1 MPDESAIGP
10 SDTGATQPGPLEAGT
25 EPTSGA
31 HGILPPT
38 PVTGAVALVG
48 ALDHDGE
55 RTPGG
60 TDGAQPQPERR
71 RRFVDLA
78 PLKASPAFARL
89 WIGNAIS
96 GIGAQMTIVAV
107 GLQLFDMTGSTMM
120 VALVGGIALVPMVVA
135 GLWGGMLA
143 DAFDRRLVLMISSL
157 TGWCAVLGLV
167 ALSAW
172 DAALVAEG
180 QRAVVWP
187 FYVLTTINT
196 VAATI
201 SGATR
206 SAVTPRILPAHL
218 ISRAAAL
225 NGIAMGVMLT
235 VGPAAAGVLVAT
247 VGLPITFAIDAVLFT
262 AGFLGILGLPKLPP
276 LGEVARPGLASL
288 REGLAFLRHAP
299 NIRMSFIV
307 DIIAMTFGR
316 PFALLPA
323 VGAVAIGGGP
333 VTVGVL
339 TAAAAV
345 GTLLASLLSGPVAH
359 VHRHGVAVSR
369 SIMAYGASVALL
381 GAVIL
386 AMALGWGGTVGP
398 EWPDVSWVALGV
410 AALALAGMG
419 ASDEVSAIFRSTM
432 MLTAAPDDMRGR
444 TQGLFM
450 VVVAGGPRVGDLY
463 AGAAASLI
471 ALWAPPL
478 FGGIVIIVLIAV
490 LTRAQRTFLAYDA
503 RNPTP

>member
-1 MPDESAIGP
+1 M
-10 SDTGATQPGPLEAGT
+10 SDRPLE
-25 EPTSGA
+25 SGGDPA
-31 HGILPPT
+31 TGPHGILPPAGVDTDT
-38 PVTGAVALVG
+38 P
-48 ALDHDGE
+48 DHA
-55 RTPGG
+55 PVK
-60 TDGAQPQPERR
+60 R

-107 GLQLFDMTGSTMM
+107 GLQIFDMTRSTMM
-120 VALVGGIALVPMVVA
+120 VALVGGVALVPMVIA

-143 DAFDRRLVLMISSL
+143 DAFDRRLVLIISSL
-157 TGWCAVLGLV
+157 TGWTAVLGLV
-167 ALSAW
+167 ALSTW
-172 DAALVAEG
+172 DAMLVADG
-180 QRAVVWP
+180 QRAEVWP

-206 SAVTPRILPAHL
+206 SAVTPRILPVHL

-225 NGIAMGVMLT
+225 NGIAIGIMLT
-235 VGPAAAGVLVAT
+235 VGPALAGVLVAT

-276 LGEVARPGLASL
+276 LGEVARPGLQSL
-288 REGLAFLRHAP
+288 RDGMRFMRAAP

-339 TAAAAV
+339 TAAAAI
-345 GTLLASLLSGPVAH
+345 GTLLASLFSGPVAH
-359 VHRHGVAVSR
+359 VHRHGVAVTR
-369 SIMAYGASVALL
+369 AITVYGGFVALL

-386 AMALGWGGTVGP
+386 AMTLGWGGPVG
-398 EWPDVSWVALGV
+398 EDWSQVWWPALAV
-410 AALALAGMG
+410 AAIAFAGMG
-419 ASDEVSAIFRSTM
+419 ASDEISAIFRSTM
-432 MLTAAPDDMRGR
+432 LLTAAPDDMRGR
-444 TQGLFM
+444 TQGLFT

-463 AGAAASLI
+463 AGAAATLI

-478 FGGIVIIVLIAV
+478 FGGLVIVVLIAV
-490 LTRAQRTFLAYDA
+490 VTRAQRTFLAYDA

>member
-1 MPDESAIGP
+1 M
-10 SDTGATQPGPLEAGT
+10 T
-25 EPTSGA
+25 EPFESGAEPTTGA
-31 HGILPPT
+31 HGILPPA
-38 PVTGAVALVG
+38 GAQL
-48 ALDHDGE
+48 
-55 RTPGG
+55 PGQSAAAD
-60 TDGAQPQPERR
+60 DGAAGDGAGVGEPLKR

-78 PLKASPAFARL
+78 PLRASPVFARL

-107 GLQLFDMTGSTMM
+107 GLQIFDMTQSTMM
-120 VALVGGIALVPMVVA
+120 VALVGGVALLPMVVA

-143 DAFDRRLVLMISSL
+143 DAFDRRLVLIISSL
-157 TGWCAVLGLV
+157 TGWAAVLGLV
-167 ALSAW
+167 ALSTW
-172 DAALVAEG
+172 DAMLIDAGE
-180 QRAVVWP
+180 RAVVWP

-196 VAATI
+196 VAHTI

-225 NGIAMGVMLT
+225 NGIAMGIMLT
-235 VGPAAAGVLVAT
+235 VGPAAAGVLVAG

-262 AGFLGILGLPKLPP
+262 AGFLGIIGLPKLPP
-276 LGEVARPGLASL
+276 LGAVVRPGLASL
-288 REGLAFLRHAP
+288 LDGVAFMRQAP

-345 GTLLASLLSGPVAH
+345 GTLLASVFSGPVAH
-359 VHRHGVAVSR
+359 VHRHGLAVSR
-369 SIMAYGASVALL
+369 SIMLYGGFVTLL

-386 AMALGWGGTVGP
+386 AMAIGWGGPVGP

-410 AALALAGMG
+410 AAVAFAGMG
-419 ASDEVSAIFRSTM
+419 ASDEISAIFRSTM

-450 VVVAGGPRVGDLY
+450 VVVAGGPRIGDLY
-463 AGAAASLI
+463 AGAAATLI

-478 FGGIVIIVLIAV
+478 FGGLVIVVLIAV
-490 LTRAQRTFLAYDA
+490 VTRAQRSFLAYDA

>member
-1 MPDESAIGP
+1 MSE
-10 SDTGATQPGPLEAGT
+10 PLESGG
-25 EPTSGA
+25 EPTTGA
-31 HGILPPT
+31 HGILPPAGVET
-38 PVTGAVALVG
+38 DPRAPA
-48 ALDHDGE
+48 E
-55 RTPGG
+55 PG
-60 TDGAQPQPERR
+60 RR
-71 RRFVDLA
+71 RRFVDLS
-78 PLKASPAFARL
+78 PLRASPAFARL

-107 GLQLFDMTGSTMM
+107 GLQIFDMTASTMM
-120 VALVGGIALVPMVVA
+120 VALVGGVALVPMVVA

-157 TGWCAVLGLV
+157 TGWVAVLGLV

-172 DAALVAEG
+172 DAALIADGE
-180 QRAVVWP
+180 RAAVWP
-187 FYVLTTINT
+187 FYVLTTVNT

-206 SAVTPRILPAHL
+206 SAVTPRLLPDHL

-235 VGPAAAGVLVAT
+235 VGPATAGVLVAS

-262 AGFLGILGLPKLPP
+262 AGFLGVIGLPRLPP
-276 LGEVARPGLASL
+276 LGQVARPGLESL
-288 REGLAFLRHAP
+288 RDGMRFLRHAP

-307 DIIAMTFGR
+307 DIVAMTFGR

-339 TAAAAV
+339 TAAAAM
-345 GTLLASLLSGPVAH
+345 GTLLASLFSGPVAH
-359 VHRHGVAVSR
+359 VHRHGLAVSR
-369 SIMAYGASVALL
+369 AITVYGGFVALL
-381 GAVIL
+381 GVVIL
-386 AMALGWGGTVGP
+386 VMSLGWAGPVGAD
-398 EWPDVSWVALGV
+398 WSQVSWVALAV
-410 AALALAGMG
+410 ASVAFAGMG
-419 ASDEVSAIFRSTM
+419 ASDEISAIFRSTM

-463 AGAAASLI
+463 AGAVASLI

-478 FGGIVIIVLIAV
+478 FGGVVIVVLIAV
-490 LTRAQRTFLAYDA
+490 ITRTQRTFLAYDA
-503 RNPTP
+503 RDPSP

>member
-1 MPDESAIGP
+1 M
-10 SDTGATQPGPLEAGT
+10 SDPRLEAGG
-25 EPTSGA
+25 EPTTGA
-31 HGILPPT
+31 HGILPPAGVDL
-38 PVTGAVALVG
+38 PGAEHEPA
-48 ALDHDGE
+48 
-55 RTPGG
+55 
-60 TDGAQPQPERR
+60 RR

-78 PLKASPAFARL
+78 PLRASPAFARL

-107 GLQLFDMTGSTMM
+107 GLQIFDMTGSTMM
-120 VALVGGIALVPMVVA
+120 VALVGGVALVPMVVA

-143 DAFDRRLVLMISSL
+143 DAFDRRLVLMLSSL
-157 TGWCAVLGLV
+157 TGWTAVLGLV

-172 DAALVAEG
+172 DAALIADGE
-180 QRAVVWP
+180 RALVWP

-247 VGLPITFAIDAVLFT
+247 IGLPITFAIDAVLFT
-262 AGFLGILGLPKLPP
+262 AGFLGIVGLPKLPP

-288 REGLAFLRHAP
+288 LDGARFMRHAP

-307 DIIAMTFGR
+307 DIVAMAFGR

-323 VGAVAIGGGP
+323 VGAVVIGGGP

-339 TAAAAV
+339 TAAAAI

-359 VHRHGVAVSR
+359 VHRHGLAVSR
-369 SIMAYGASVALL
+369 AITVYGCFVALL
-381 GAVIL
+381 GLVIL
-386 AMALGWGGTVGP
+386 AMALGWGGPVG
-398 EWPDVSWVALGV
+398 EDWSQVSWVALGV
-410 AALALAGMG
+410 AAIAFAGMG
-419 ASDEVSAIFRSTM
+419 ASDEISAIFRSTM

-450 VVVAGGPRVGDLY
+450 VVVASGPRVGDLY

-478 FGGIVIIVLIAV
+478 FGGLVIVVLIAV

-503 RNPTP
+503 RDPTP

>member
-1 MPDESAIGP
+1 MTESTP
-10 SDTGATQPGPLEAGT
+10 TGDH
-25 EPTSGA
+25 S
-31 HGILPPT
+31 ILPPAGVEID
-38 PVTGAVALVG
+38 PHA
-48 ALDHDGE
+48 
-55 RTPGG
+55 P
-60 TDGAQPQPERR
+60 PERR

-107 GLQLFDMTGSTMM
+107 GLQIFDMTESTMM
-120 VALVGGIALVPMVVA
+120 VALVGGVALVPMVVA

-157 TGWCAVLGLV
+157 TGWTAVLGLV

-172 DAALVAEG
+172 DAALIAEG
-180 QRAVVWP
+180 QRALVWP

-206 SAVTPRILPAHL
+206 SAVTPRLLPKHL

-225 NGIAMGVMLT
+225 NGIAMGIMLT
-235 VGPAAAGVLVAT
+235 VGPAAAGVLVAA
-247 VGLPITFAIDAVLFT
+247 VGLPYTFAIDAVLFT
-262 AGFLGILGLPKLPP
+262 AGFLGVIGLPKLPP
-276 LGEVARPGLASL
+276 LGVVARPGLQSL
-288 REGLAFLRHAP
+288 RDGARFLREAP
-299 NIRMSFIV
+299 NIRMSFLV
-307 DIIAMTFGR
+307 DIVAMTFGR

-323 VGAVAIGGGP
+323 VAAFAIGGGP

-339 TAAAAV
+339 TAAAAI
-345 GTLLASLLSGPVAH
+345 GTLLASVFSGPVAH
-359 VHRHGVAVSR
+359 VHRHGIAIARAIQV
-369 SIMAYGASVALL
+369 YGGFVALL
-381 GAVIL
+381 GGVIL
-386 AMALGWGGTVGP
+386 AMTLGWGGPVGP

-410 AALALAGMG
+410 AAIALAGMG
-419 ASDEVSAIFRSTM
+419 ASDEISAIFRSTM

-463 AGAAASLI
+463 AGVTATLV
-471 ALWAPPL
+471 ALWAPQL
-478 FGGIVIIVLIAV
+478 FGGIVIIVVIAV

-503 RNPTP
+503 RTPTA

>member
-1 MPDESAIGP
+1 MTDPQLESG
-10 SDTGATQPGPLEAGT
+10 G
-25 EPTSGA
+25 EPTTGA

-38 PVTGAVALVG
+38 P
-48 ALDHDGE
+48 LDAGDG
-55 RTPGG
+55 PGKK
-60 TDGAQPQPERR
+60 

-78 PLKASPAFARL
+78 PLRASPAFARL

-107 GLQLFDMTGSTMM
+107 GLQVFDMTASTMM
-120 VALVGGIALVPMVVA
+120 VALVGGVALLPMVVA

-143 DAFDRRLVLMISSL
+143 DAFDRRLVLMLSSL
-157 TGWCAVLGLV
+157 TGWLAVLGLF
-167 ALSAW
+167 ALSNW
-172 DAALVAEG
+172 DAALIADG
-180 QRAVVWP
+180 QRAEVWP

-247 VGLPITFAIDAVLFT
+247 IGLPITFAVDAVLFT
-262 AGFLGILGLPKLPP
+262 AGFLGIVGLPKLPP
-276 LGEVARPGLASL
+276 LGTVARPGLASL
-288 REGLAFLRHAP
+288 LDGVAFMRQAP

-307 DIIAMTFGR
+307 DIVAMTFGR

-339 TAAAAV
+339 TAAAAM
-345 GTLLASLLSGPVAH
+345 GTLLASLFSGPVAH
-359 VHRHGVAVSR
+359 VHRHGLAVSR
-369 SIMAYGASVALL
+369 AITVYGGFVALL
-381 GAVIL
+381 GLVIL
-386 AMALGWGGTVGP
+386 AMTLGWGGPVG
-398 EWPDVSWVALGV
+398 EDWSQVSWVALGV
-410 AALALAGMG
+410 ACLAFAGMG
-419 ASDEVSAIFRSTM
+419 ASDEISAIFRSTM

-450 VVVAGGPRVGDLY
+450 VVVAGGPRIGDLY
-463 AGAAASLI
+463 AGAAATLI

-478 FGGIVIIVLIAV
+478 FGGLIIIVLIAV
-490 LTRAQRTFLAYDA
+490 LTRAQRTFLDYDA
-503 RNPTP
+503 RTPTP

>member
-1 MPDESAIGP
+1 MSDPQLESGG
-10 SDTGATQPGPLEAGT
+10 D
-25 EPTSGA
+25 PTTGA

-38 PVTGAVALVG
+38 P
-48 ALDHDGE
+48 LDDSAA
-55 RTPGG
+55 PGKK
-60 TDGAQPQPERR
+60 

-89 WIGNAIS
+89 WVGNAIS

-107 GLQLFDMTGSTMM
+107 GLQIFDMTGSTMM
-120 VALVGGIALVPMVVA
+120 VALVGGVALLPMVLA

-143 DAFDRRLVLMISSL
+143 DAFDRRLVLMVSSL
-157 TGWCAVLGLV
+157 TGWVAVLGLV
-167 ALSAW
+167 ALSTW
-172 DAALVAEG
+172 DAALIADG
-180 QRAVVWP
+180 QRAEVWP

-206 SAVTPRILPAHL
+206 SAVTPRILPTHL

-235 VGPAAAGVLVAT
+235 VGPAAAGVLAAT
-247 VGLPITFAIDAVLFT
+247 IGLPITFAIDAVLFT
-262 AGFLGILGLPKLPP
+262 AGFLGIVGLPKLPP
-276 LGEVARPGLASL
+276 LGAVTRPGLASL
-288 REGLAFLRHAP
+288 RDGVAFMRQAP

-307 DIIAMTFGR
+307 DIVAMTFGR

-323 VGAVAIGGGP
+323 VAAFAIGGGP

-339 TAAAAV
+339 TAAAAM

-359 VHRHGVAVSR
+359 VHLHGLAVSR
-369 SIMAYGASVALL
+369 AITVYGGFVALL
-381 GAVIL
+381 GLVIL
-386 AMALGWGGTVGP
+386 AMTLGWGGPVGAD
-398 EWPDVSWVALGV
+398 WSQVSWVALGV
-410 AALALAGMG
+410 AAIAFAGMG
-419 ASDEVSAIFRSTM
+419 ASDEISAIFRSTM

-450 VVVAGGPRVGDLY
+450 VVVAGGPRIGDLY
-463 AGAAASLI
+463 AGAAATLI

-490 LTRAQRTFLAYDA
+490 LTRTQRTFLAYDA
-503 RNPTP
+503 RTPTP

>member
-1 MPDESAIGP
+1 MSDHLESG
-10 SDTGATQPGPLEAGT
+10 G
-25 EPTSGA
+25 EPTTGA
-31 HGILPPT
+31 HGILPPAGVQL
-38 PVTGAVALVG
+38 P
-48 ALDHDGE
+48 GE
-55 RTPGG
+55 
-60 TDGAQPQPERR
+60 PEAPSDAPR

-78 PLKASPAFARL
+78 PLRASPAFARL

-107 GLQLFDMTGSTMM
+107 GLQIFDMTASTMM
-120 VALVGGIALVPMVVA
+120 VALVGGVALLPMVVA

-143 DAFDRRLVLMISSL
+143 DAFDRRLVLMVSSL
-157 TGWCAVLGLV
+157 AGWLAVLGLV
-167 ALSAW
+167 ALSTW
-172 DAALVAEG
+172 DAMLVAEG
-180 QRAVVWP
+180 ERAAVWP

-206 SAVTPRILPAHL
+206 SAVTPRILPAEL

-225 NGIAMGVMLT
+225 NGIAIGIMLT
-235 VGPAAAGVLVAT
+235 LGPATAGVLVAT
-247 VGLPITFAIDAVLFT
+247 IGLPITFAIDAVLFT
-262 AGFLGILGLPKLPP
+262 AGFLGIIGLPKLPP

-288 REGLAFLRHAP
+288 RDGLAFMRQAP

-323 VGAVAIGGGP
+323 VGAIAIGGGP

-339 TAAAAV
+339 TAAAAI

-359 VHRHGVAVSR
+359 VHRHGLAVAR
-369 SIMAYGASVALL
+369 AIAAYGCCVALL

-386 AMALGWGGTVGP
+386 AMTLGWGGPVGP
-398 EWPDVSWVALGV
+398 DWGQVSWPALAV
-410 AALALAGMG
+410 AALAFAGMG
-419 ASDEVSAIFRSTM
+419 ASDEISAIFRSTM
-432 MLTAAPDDMRGR
+432 LLTAAPDDMRGR
-444 TQGLFM
+444 TQGLFT
-450 VVVAGGPRVGDLY
+450 VVVAGGPRIGDLY
-463 AGAAASLI
+463 AGAVASLL

-478 FGGIVIIVLIAV
+478 LGGLVIVVLTALV
-490 LTRAQRTFLAYDA
+490 TRAQRTFLAYDA
-503 RNPTP
+503 RTPTP

>member
-1 MPDESAIGP
+1 MTEPQPPLE
-10 SDTGATQPGPLEAGT
+10 TGA
-25 EPTSGA
+25 EPSTGA
-31 HGILPPT
+31 HGILPAAPLTGPIETVEPAAPT
-38 PVTGAVALVG
+38 EPGAPA
-48 ALDHDGE
+48 
-55 RTPGG
+55 RK
-60 TDGAQPQPERR
+60 

-89 WIGNAIS
+89 WIGSAIS

-107 GLQLFDMTGSTMM
+107 GLQIFDMTGSTMM
-120 VALVGGIALVPMVVA
+120 VALVGGVALLPMVVA

-143 DAFDRRLVLMISSL
+143 DAFDRRLVLMLSSL
-157 TGWCAVLGLV
+157 TGWAAVLGLV

-172 DAALVAEG
+172 DAALVADG
-180 QRAVVWP
+180 GRAAVWP
-187 FYVLTTINT
+187 FYVLTTLNT

-225 NGIAMGVMLT
+225 NGIAIGIMLT
-235 VGPAAAGVLVAT
+235 AGPAAAGVLVAT
-247 VGLPITFAIDAVLFT
+247 VGLPVTFAVDAVLFT
-262 AGFLGILGLPKLPP
+262 AGFLGIVGLPKLPP
-276 LGEVARPGLASL
+276 LGEAVRPGLASL
-288 REGLAFLRHAP
+288 RDGVRFMRQAP
-299 NIRMSFIV
+299 NIRMSFVV

-333 VTVGVL
+333 ITVGVL

-359 VHRHGVAVSR
+359 VHRHGVAVAR
-369 SIMAYGASVALL
+369 AITAYGGCVALL
-381 GAVIL
+381 GLVIL
-386 AMALGWGGTVGP
+386 GAMSGWFGPVGAD
-398 EWPDVSWVALGV
+398 WSRVSWPALAL

-419 ASDEVSAIFRSTM
+419 ASDEISAIFRSTM
-432 MLTAAPDDMRGR
+432 LLTAAPDDMRGR
-444 TQGLFM
+444 TQGLFT
-450 VVVAGGPRVGDLY
+450 VVVAGGPRIGDLY
-463 AGAAASLI
+463 AGAAASLV

-478 FGGIVIIVLIAV
+478 FGGFVIIVLIAV
-490 LTRAQRTFLAYDA
+490 VTRAQRTFLAYDA
-503 RNPTP
+503 RHPTP

>member
-1 MPDESAIGP
+1 MTDQRLESG
-10 SDTGATQPGPLEAGT
+10 G
-25 EPTSGA
+25 EPTTGA
-31 HGILPPT
+31 HGILPPAGVDLPPGETAPHT
-38 PVTGAVALVG
+38 P
-48 ALDHDGE
+48 
-55 RTPGG
+55 PGKK
-60 TDGAQPQPERR
+60 

-78 PLKASPAFARL
+78 PLRASPAFARL

-107 GLQLFDMTGSTMM
+107 GLQIFDMTASTMM
-120 VALVGGIALVPMVVA
+120 VALVGGVALLPMVVA

-143 DAFDRRLVLMISSL
+143 DAFDRRRVLMLSSL
-157 TGWCAVLGLV
+157 TGWTAVLGLV
-167 ALSAW
+167 ALSTW
-172 DAALVAEG
+172 DAVLMAEG
-180 QRAVVWP
+180 ERALVWP

-225 NGIAMGVMLT
+225 NGIAMGIMLT

-247 VGLPITFAIDAVLFT
+247 IGLPITFAIDAVLFT
-262 AGFLGILGLPKLPP
+262 AGFLGIVGLPKLPP
-276 LGEVARPGLASL
+276 LGAVARPGLASL
-288 REGLAFLRHAP
+288 LDGVAFMRQAP

-307 DIIAMTFGR
+307 DIVAMTFGR

-323 VGAVAIGGGP
+323 VAAVAIGGGP

-339 TAAAAV
+339 TAAAAL

-359 VHRHGVAVSR
+359 VHRHGLAVSR
-369 SIMAYGASVALL
+369 AITFYGAFVTLL
-381 GAVIL
+381 GLVIL
-386 AMALGWGGTVGP
+386 AMTLGWGGQVGAD
-398 EWPDVSWVALGV
+398 WSQVSWPALGV
-410 AALALAGMG
+410 AAIAFAGMG
-419 ASDEVSAIFRSTM
+419 ASDEISAIFRSTM

-463 AGAAASLI
+463 AGAVATLI

-478 FGGIVIIVLIAV
+478 FGGIVIVVLIAV

-503 RNPTP
+503 RTPTP